1 MTSTPFS
8 RLCDFF
14 DPIAD
19 HIHSVEMKQRARC
32 STVWWVY
39 TAQLPSASLTSE
51 VPAMYLL
58 DTHTWTKSSRP
69 ISLPNNGFWE
79 QLIHCEFQ
87 LLGKNTMHTV
97 NSLW

>member
-1 MTSTPFS
+1 M
-8 RLCDFF
+8 D
-14 DPIAD
+14 
-19 HIHSVEMKQRARC
+19 
-32 STVWWVY
+32 
-39 TAQLPSASLTSE
+39 
-51 VPAMYLL
+51 LL

-69 ISLPNNGFWE
+69 ISLPNKGFWE